1 MPRRVTT
8 EIMLALSPTEAAR
21 ALGIRAERI
30 NEAVRDRK
38 LIVRRIG
45 IRHKIAVFGA
55 GGLQEW
61 FSSLPIVEPKPKR
74 KVSHG

>member
-1 MPRRVTT
+1 MPRRVST

-21 ALGIRAERI
+21 ALGIRVERI
-30 NEAVRDRK
+30 NQAVRDRK

-45 IRHKIAVFGA
+45 VRHKIAVGGP

-61 FSSLPIVEPKPKR
+61 FSSLPIVKSKLKR
-74 KVSHG
+74 KSP